1 MIQVL
6 PNSIGHDI
14 VPDSPRRFMLVTRLI
29 LKNWRN
35 FREVDIPLRDR
46 TYLLGAN
53 ASGKSNLL
61 DVFRFLRDVSKSQG
75 GGLQKA
81 VADRGGI
88 PKLRCLH
95 ARRDPEVRIEVHI
108 ANNADDITPS
118 WRYILAFKPEG
129 KGAQRTLI
137 SAEEV
142 WKDGKHLFTRPNADD
157 DRDDAR
163 RTQTHLEQ
171 IQANA
176 DFREIAEFF
185 SETTYLHLVPQLL
198 KYGDRIGGHRLEDD
212 PFGQGF
218 LERLAKTTSRTRESR
233 LHKIEKALSLAVPQ
247 FKELKFVKDSITGQP
262 HLEARYAHHR
272 PHAGWQREEQFS
284 DGTLRLLGLL
294 WVLLEGDSLLLL
306 EEPELSL
313 NNAIVEQIP
322 VMLQKLQRDN
332 KRRRQVL
339 ISTHSDALLSN
350 KGIDGRGILL
360 FMPSAEG
367 TDIRSLKPD
376 EAAAINDGMSI
387 AEVVLPKTRPDK
399 VEQLVFW

>member
-1 MIQVL
+1 
-6 PNSIGHDI
+6 
-14 VPDSPRRFMLVTRLI
+14 MLITRLK

-81 VADRGGI
+81 VTDRGGI

-95 ARRDPEVRIEVHI
+95 ARQDPEVRIEVYV
-108 ANNADDITPS
+108 ANNADDEVPL
-118 WRYILAFKPEG
+118 WRYVLAFKPEG

-137 SAEEV
+137 SSEQV
-142 WKDGKHLFTRPNADD
+142 WRSNERLFNRPNPDD
-157 DRDDAR
+157 KNDSAR
-163 RTQTHLEQ
+163 LTQTHLEQ
-171 IQANA
+171 IQANSE
-176 DFREIAEFF
+176 FRELPEFF
-185 SETTYLHLVPQLL
+185 SATTYLHLVPQLL

-218 LERLAKTTSRTRESR
+218 LERIAKSTARIRDSR
-233 LHKIEKALSLAVPQ
+233 LKKIEKALSLAVPQ
-247 FKELKFVKDSITGQP
+247 FKQLKFLQDAITGRP

-272 PHAGWQREEQFS
+272 PNAGWQREEQFS

-294 WVLLEGDSLLLL
+294 WALLEGDSLLLL

-313 NNAIVEQIP
+313 NNAIIEQIP
-322 VMLQKLQRDN
+322 LMLLKIQRDN
-332 KRRRQVL
+332 KRRRQVI
-339 ISTHSDALLSN
+339 ISTHSEALLSN
-350 KGIDGRGILL
+350 KGIDGRGVLVL
-360 FMPSAEG
+360 TPSAEG
-367 TDIRSLKPD
+367 THIRPLKPA
-376 EAAAINDGMSI
+376 EADAIRDGLSV
-387 AEVVLPKTRPDK
+387 AEVVLPETRPGTAR
-399 VEQLVFW
+399 QLGFW